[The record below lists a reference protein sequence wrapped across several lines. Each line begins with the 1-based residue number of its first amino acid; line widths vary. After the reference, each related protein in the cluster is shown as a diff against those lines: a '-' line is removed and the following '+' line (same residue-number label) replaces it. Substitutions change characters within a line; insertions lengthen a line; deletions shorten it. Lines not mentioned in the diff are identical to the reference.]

1 MSNSPAPLV
10 VQYLY
15 VHEREE
21 GFYYPTIRADASAH
35 GVAIRY
41 LECALTQAASLRLQD
56 APCDLALATNI
67 RDAGALGDTGAELIA
82 RLEALGVEMLP
93 TDYVHRPTEGTR
105 SYVASRYVLDAILS
119 AAASQPAERIL
130 WLTDL
135 DCVWPDPALV
145 FAAAPSG
152 CEIGC
157 IYMGYQP
164 EWDAVGHGEDGRTRV
179 AIGKLAAGMG
189 GSAEPPQWVG
199 GELLCGTPSALR
211 GLVNVCEELDKTL
224 EQEGKSLPNEEQI
237 LTLAGASGR
246 VAFRD
251 LSSVARRMP
260 TGPRS
265 GAPRVADPQS
275 IGLWHLPSEK
285 GLSLRRTARELR
297 QGRDAPLREDL
308 SDPHRA
314 ARRFNVDG
322 TGLRRRLLDD
332 GWLALQRVRSAALT
346 ARARPSGRAP
356 AS

>member
-1 MSNSPAPLV
+1 MSASPTHLV

-15 VHEREE
+15 VHESEE
-21 GFYYPTIRADASAH
+21 GFYYPTTRADASAH
-35 GVAIRY
+35 GLAVRY

-67 RDAGALGDTGAELIA
+67 RDPGALGDTGAALIA
-82 RLEALGVEMLP
+82 RLESFGVEMLP

-119 AAASQPAERIL
+119 ATASQPDERVL

-135 DCVWPDPALV
+135 DCVWPDPELV
-145 FAAAPSG
+145 FAAAPAAA
-152 CEIGC
+152 EVGC

-189 GSAEPPQWVG
+189 GSAAPPPQWVG

-211 GLVNVCEELDKTL
+211 GLVSVCEELDEAL
-224 EQEGKSLPNEEQI
+224 GREGKSLPNEEQI

-246 VAFRD
+246 VTFRD
-251 LSSVARRMP
+251 LSPVARRMP

-265 GAPRVADPQS
+265 GAPRVENPQS

-308 SDPHRA
+308 SDPLRA
-314 ARRFNVDG
+314 AQRFNVEG
-322 TGLRRRLLDD
+322 TGLRRRLQDD
-332 GWLALQRVRSAALT
+332 GWLALQRIRGIALK
-346 ARARPSGRAP
+346 ARPRGNAAAP
-356 AS
+356 

>member
-1 MSNSPAPLV
+1 MMSNSPTHLV

-15 VHEREE
+15 VHESEE
-21 GFYYPTIRADASAH
+21 GFYYPTIRADASAR

-41 LECALTQAASLRLQD
+41 LECALTQAASLRLQEG
-56 APCDLALATNI
+56 PCDLALATNI
-67 RDAGALGDTGAELIA
+67 RDPSALGNTGAQLIA

-105 SYVASRYVLDAILS
+105 EYVASRYVLDAILS
-119 AAASQPAERIL
+119 ATASQPTERIL

-135 DCVWPDPALV
+135 DCVWPDPELV
-145 FAAAPSG
+145 FAAAPAAS
-152 CEIGC
+152 EVGC
-157 IYMGYQP
+157 IYMGYPP
-164 EWDAVGHGEDGRTRV
+164 EWDAVGHGEDGRTRR
-179 AIGKLAAGMG
+179 AIGELAAGMG
-189 GSAEPPQWVG
+189 GSSKPPQWVG

-211 GLVNVCEELDKTL
+211 GLVSVCEELDTAL
-224 EQEGKSLPNEEQI
+224 EKRGKSLPNEEQI

-246 VAFRD
+246 VSFRD
-251 LSSVARRMP
+251 LSPVARRMP

-265 GAPRVADPQS
+265 GAPRVENPQS

-322 TGLRRRLLDD
+322 TGLRRRLQDD
-332 GWLALQRVRSAALT
+332 GWLALQRIRSAAFT
-346 ARARPSGRAP
+346 ARPRAR
-356 AS
+356 